1 MSKEAK
7 VTKISILE
15 AYTMTQQDNHNILL
29 DGKKASYWTVRILLG
44 LSNGYMMVHSIILHI
59 SMLA

>member
-29 DGKKASYWTVRILLG
+29 DGKKASY
-44 LSNGYMMVHSIILHI
+44 
-59 SMLA
+59 